1 MLCKRVYNQLSK
13 HFLINKN
20 YSAIA
25 SVLQKQNIGEDT
37 EIKVIYDIFL
47 LIQGNKFFLPND
59 K

>member
-1 MLCKRVYNQLSK
+1 MLCKRVYHQLSK

-37 EIKVIYDIFL
+37 EIKVIYNIIL